1 MLTYMQ
7 IKHAIDD
14 SYWLNDLI
22 LDLLPL
28 LLLIPLDL
36 ITIFLQPIYFIAY
49 KKWNKN
55 RWHTNR

>member
-7 IKHAIDD
+7 IKHAIND
-14 SYWLNDLI
+14 SYWLDKLI

-49 KKWNKN
+49 KKWNKKN
-55 RWHTNR
+55 RW